1 MKQIGKRKVAH
12 MVKYPNAEVI
22 SLGVGDTTEPI
33 PSVVTKA
40 MAEVIIYQKK
50 EREMLVCKRL
60 IPCLSLFISFSE
72 LSFLFKI
79 IYIFSFIKS
88 DNSILGN

>member
-1 MKQIGKRKVAH
+1 MKKKLKYVTFLNGMKQIGKRKVAH

-40 MAEVIIYQKK
+40 MAEVIIYPKK
-50 EREMLVCKRL
+50 ERGK
-60 IPCLSLFISFSE
+60 CLSV
-72 LSFLFKI
+72 K
-79 IYIFSFIKS
+79 
-88 DNSILGN
+88 D

>member
-50 EREMLVCKRL
+50 ERNA
-60 IPCLSLFISFSE
+60 CL
-72 LSFLFKI
+72 
-79 IYIFSFIKS
+79 
-88 DNSILGN
+88 

>member
-33 PSVVTKA
+33 PSAVTKA
-40 MAEVIIYQKK
+40 MAEVIIYQNKR
-50 EREMLVCKRL
+50 ERNASVKDWYHACLCLFLSANLVSYSK
-60 IPCLSLFISFSE
+60 LFT
-72 LSFLFKI
+72 
-79 IYIFSFIKS
+79 IFSFIKS
-88 DNSILGN
+88 DNSILGK

>member
-50 EREMLVCKRL
+50 RERNA
-60 IPCLSLFISFSE
+60 CL
-72 LSFLFKI
+72 
-79 IYIFSFIKS
+79 
-88 DNSILGN
+88 